1 VIPVASEVERAVV
14 EILRER
20 GGRATLRELAVELH
34 RRGYSP
40 RSAHGALY
48 YLAVKGLVSDPLPAS
63 PGGLKGLPR
72 AVCRIS
78 ARTRTHHPFSVPI
91 LGASPFQTAGA
102 RLPGE

>member
-1 VIPVASEVERAVV
+1 VVSEVERAVV

-48 YLAVKGLVSDPLPAS
+48 YLAVKGVVRRAGKGVYELVE
-63 PGGLKGLPR
+63 GGD
-72 AVCRIS
+72 
-78 ARTRTHHPFSVPI
+78 AR
-91 LGASPFQTAGA
+91 
-102 RLPGE
+102 

>member
-1 VIPVASEVERAVV
+1 VVSEVERAVV

-48 YLAVKGLVSDPLPAS
+48 YLAVKGLVRRA
-63 PGGLKGLPR
+63 GKGVYELVEVE
-72 AVCRIS
+72 AK
-78 ARTRTHHPFSVPI
+78 
-91 LGASPFQTAGA
+91 
-102 RLPGE
+102 

>member
-48 YLAVKGLVSDPLPAS
+48 YLAVKGLVRRA
-63 PGGLKGLPR
+63 GKGLYEL
-72 AVCRIS
+72 VE
-78 ARTRTHHPFSVPI
+78 
-91 LGASPFQTAGA
+91 GGGA
-102 RLPGE
+102 R